1 MSGFENWP
9 APILRRWL
17 LSAAAG
23 PVIFL
28 IGLAGRIAL
37 HDPTLLTL
45 STLLAS
51 CMVVRCILLFQ
62 AIRHGDYETVE
73 GVCVAMTGRNI
84 RQAQILIEVV
94 VMSKITEKIAKLLA
108 LAESPYE
115 EEAKAALLQARR
127 LMAEHKLMPED
138 IEPQENKKVIQECVG
153 VTCTKLSS
161 PWTVYLSTLIAAHYC
176 CRPYRSSVHGSKV
189 SEIGFIGMEDDFKL
203 CKLAFLYAYDCIA
216 SRCRQIRTQKGY
228 PAKTLREM
236 CNSYGWGFCRGLSAA
251 FQRQEAEHQEWGLV
265 MVVPQAVEDA
275 VSKMKRSN
283 YKISPQSSIN
293 RQYAAMGY
301 ADGQEFDMRRR
312 LEPSA

>member
-1 MSGFENWP
+1 
-9 APILRRWL
+9 
-17 LSAAAG
+17 
-23 PVIFL
+23 
-28 IGLAGRIAL
+28 
-37 HDPTLLTL
+37 
-45 STLLAS
+45 
-51 CMVVRCILLFQ
+51 
-62 AIRHGDYETVE
+62 
-73 GVCVAMTGRNI
+73 
-84 RQAQILIEVV
+84 
-94 VMSKITEKIAKLLA
+94 MSKITEKIAKLLA

-138 IEPQENKKVIQECVG
+138 IEPQENKNVIQECVG

-161 PWTVYLSTLIAAHYC
+161 PWTV
-176 CRPYRSSVHGSKV
+176 
-189 SEIGFIGMEDDFKL
+189 
-203 CKLAFLYAYDCIA
+203 
-216 SRCRQIRTQKGY
+216 
-228 PAKTLREM
+228 REM

-251 FQRQEAEHQEWGLV
+251 FQKQEAEHQEWGLV

-275 VSKMKRSN
+275 VSKMKRSS